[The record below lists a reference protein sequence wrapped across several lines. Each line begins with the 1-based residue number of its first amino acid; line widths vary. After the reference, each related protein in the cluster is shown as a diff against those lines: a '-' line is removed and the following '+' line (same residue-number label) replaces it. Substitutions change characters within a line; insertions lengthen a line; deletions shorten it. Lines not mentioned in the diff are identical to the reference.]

1 MASFK
6 QYTASG
12 GSSEAFSIP
21 TFSSDEIKVYVDNV
35 LKSAGTHYN
44 ITSYTANGGTVTW
57 TSGNVPNG
65 VVVRIVRDTTVTT
78 ARATYAAGSS
88 IKADDLN
95 NNQTQAL
102 RSLEEQD
109 DQLIQTYD
117 VEDAAITTAKIAADA
132 ITGAKIADDQ
142 INSEHYVDGS
152 IDTAHI
158 ADSQVTTAKIAADA
172 ITAAKIADDVINSEH
187 YVAGS
192 IDTEHIADSQITTAK
207 IAADAITNAKI
218 ADNSIDSEHYVDGSI
233 DTVHLA
239 DNSVTGAK
247 LAAGTIGTSDL
258 ADSGVT
264 TAKIAAD
271 AVTGAKIA
279 DDAIDSEHLAAD
291 SIDAEH
297 YAAGSV
303 DTTALGADSVT
314 AAKIADD
321 VINSEHYAAASIDTE
336 HIADGQITTA
346 KIAADAI
353 DGTKIADNAIG
364 AEHIAANAVTT
375 SEIADA
381 ELTTLAGMQSGTASI
396 LAGGTALTATLAE
409 INTVVD
415 GKSVETTISDTD
427 AAYPTSGAVV
437 DYVAAQIAPI
447 GGLEV
452 IATDAAFPNTQ
463 PAAGV
468 VISIADAGG
477 LVVNGSGTSTTGRTV
492 NGSTV
497 TINNIASNFNS
508 TTVDN
513 GVAFMVSSTGSG
525 QIYNYHKA
533 TLKEADLLSLSGD
546 INDFAERYRVAGSA
560 PSSSLD
566 EGDLW
571 WDTATDKLKVYDGSS
586 WEEVAS
592 SGDFY
597 INTISSYS
605 GTGGNSATFN
615 GSAYRFVL
623 SNPGSSAQQHVVSI
637 NGVIQKPNSGT
648 GQPSEGFAING
659 STIVFSAAPATGADY
674 FIITVGSTVAIG
686 TPSDNTVSTAKIQNL
701 GVTTDKIAADAVTGA
716 KIADDAIGA
725 EHIEVLDSHLQLAD
739 SCNVKIGTGNDFQ
752 LYHDGSH
759 SYITNSTGYLH
770 INSATVELKNAANNE
785 TTFKA
790 TQDGAVELYYDNVKK
805 LETTSY
811 GVYSAGMGQFDDGI
825 KLIDNQVARFGAG
838 NDLQIYHDGSNSIIA
853 DTGTGNLQLYT
864 TAFRLMDEA
873 GSENMIKADSDG
885 AVELYYDDTLKF
897 GTDSAGVYARGDLML
912 NYADNYKIKL
922 GAGNDLQL
930 YHDGSNSYVR
940 DDGEGDLILKGSE
953 VRIQSGNST
962 DTKALFK
969 NDGAVELYNDN
980 VKTFETQAN
989 GITVLGPEGGDAEV
1003 RLKADEGDDY
1013 EDLWRVLAATDG
1025 SFHIQNV
1032 ASGSWEHT
1040 IRAVGN
1046 GAVELYYNHSKKLE
1060 TRTNGIHVA
1069 GEVRL
1074 NDNNKFIA
1082 GTGDDLQIYF
1092 DGTNSYIK
1100 EPNAVAGQLVI
1111 DGYNGTDIR
1120 QGSTGEH
1127 MIRAIGGG
1135 AVELYYDNSK
1145 KIETGSGGI
1154 SVTGGINLTTN
1165 LSLLDNGIAKFGTGD
1180 DLQIYHDGSNS
1191 YLTNSTGALILQTD
1205 NLQIKNAAGNESLIR
1220 ATADG
1225 NAELYYDNS
1234 KKFQTES
1241 DGVRILGDS
1250 KIWFD
1255 AWQGRFDRNWD
1266 DYPSITITPSTTYG
1280 NQGEFRVHG
1289 QSGSLGGY
1297 GSGADFSIV
1306 MRVDGGYE
1314 EGSDR
1319 RRKTNI
1325 EEITG
1330 ALATVKQL
1338 TGKKFN
1344 IINRQGQLDPIKG
1357 TKKQFGLIAQECKDI
1372 IPEVVNFHPDED
1384 TPNENGWCSAYG
1396 LSYGNLTPL
1405 LINAIKELSAEVETL
1420 KNKVAALEA
1429 K

>member
-12 GSSEAFSIP
+12 GASEAFSIP

-35 LKSAGTHYN
+35 LKTAATHYN

-78 ARATYAAGSS
+78 ARATYSAGSS

-95 NNQTQAL
+95 DNQTQAL

-117 VEDAAITTAKIAADA
+117 VEDAAITTAKIKADN
-132 ITGAKIADDQ
+132 ITSALIADDQ

-158 ADSQVTTAKIAADA
+158 ADAQVTTAKIAADA
-172 ITAAKIADDVINSEH
+172 ITAAKIADDVVNSEH
-187 YVAGS
+187 IAAGAVDLEHMSANSVDSDQYVDGSIDLAHMSANSVDSDQYVDGS
-192 IDTEHIADSQITTAK
+192 IDTVHIADLNVTTAK
-207 IAADAITNAKI
+207 IAADAVTNAKI

-247 LAAGTIGTSDL
+247 LAAGTIGTTDL

-279 DDAIDSEHLAAD
+279 DDAIANEHIQDGQVYRVHLVGDAVDSSKLADNA
-291 SIDAEH
+291 
-297 YAAGSV
+297 V
-303 DTTALGADSVT
+303 
-314 AAKIADD
+314 
-321 VINSEHYAAASIDTE
+321 NSEHYVDGSIDTE
-336 HIADGQITTA
+336 HIADANITTAKIADNAVTSA

-381 ELTTLAGMQSGTASI
+381 ELTTLAGMQTGTASI

-492 NGSTV
+492 GGSTV

-615 GSAYRFVL
+615 GSAYRFTL

-648 GQPSEGFAING
+648 SQPSEGFVIDG
-659 STIVFSAAPATGADY
+659 SSIIFSDAPATGSDY
-674 FIITVGSTVAIG
+674 FILTLGTTVSIG

-701 GVTTDKIAADAVTGA
+701 AVTGDKIATN
-716 KIADDAIGA
+716 
-725 EHIEVLDSHLQLAD
+725 LDLAD
-739 SCNVKIGTGNDFQ
+739 SKKIRFGTGND
-752 LYHDGSH
+752 LEIYHDGSN
-759 SYITNSTGYLH
+759 SYIANATNNLWITG
-770 INSATVELKNAANNE
+770 SGDGANNNILIRPKSTE
-785 TTFKA
+785 NSIKA
-790 TQDGAVELYYDNVKK
+790 TGNAGVELYYDNAKK
-805 LETTSY
+805 FETN
-811 GVYSAGMGQFDDGI
+811 AGGAECHGNLIFDDSYA
-825 KLIDNQVARFGAG
+825 LYLG
-838 NDLQIYHDGSNSIIA
+838 NSYDLQIYHDGSNSIITAGTTGDLQLTSTNDDVVITGA
-853 DTGTGNLQLYT
+853 DDVHIQVQGGENGIRVYGDGAVKLYYDNSMKFETTSTGTKFYEDAYFNGANNH
-864 TAFRLMDEA
+864 AKWDH
-873 GSENMIKADSDG
+873 SENHLIFFDSSKAVFGDGEDLQIYHNGTNSFIANSTGQLQIKGDHIELLGNTAAEYLIRAIKDG
-885 AVELYYDDTLKF
+885 AVELYH
-897 GTDSAGVYARGDLML
+897 
-912 NYADNYKIKL
+912 DN
-922 GAGNDLQL
+922 A
-930 YHDGSNSYVR
+930 
-940 DDGEGDLILKGSE
+940 
-953 VRIQSGNST
+953 
-962 DTKALFK
+962 
-969 NDGAVELYNDN
+969 
-980 VKTFETQAN
+980 
-989 GITVLGPEGGDAEV
+989 
-1003 RLKADEGDDY
+1003 
-1013 EDLWRVLAATDG
+1013 
-1025 SFHIQNV
+1025 
-1032 ASGSWEHT
+1032 
-1040 IRAVGN
+1040 
-1046 GAVELYYNHSKKLE
+1046 
-1060 TRTNGIHVA
+1060 
-1069 GEVRL
+1069 
-1074 NDNNKFIA
+1074 
-1082 GTGDDLQIYF
+1082 
-1092 DGTNSYIK
+1092 
-1100 EPNAVAGQLVI
+1100 
-1111 DGYNGTDIR
+1111 
-1120 QGSTGEH
+1120 
-1127 MIRAIGGG
+1127 
-1135 AVELYYDNSK
+1135 K
-1145 KIETGSGGI
+1145 KIETASYGAVTTGTHQ
-1154 SVTGGINLTTN
+1154 VTGNFELF
-1165 LSLLDNGIAKFGTGD
+1165 DNGQAIFGTGG
-1180 DLQIYHDGSNS
+1180 DLKIYHDGSNS
-1191 YLTNSTGALILQTD
+1191 YIDDTGTGSLLIDSDSQVIFRTD
-1205 NLQIKNAAGNESLIR
+1205 TFTVNNAANSENMLV
-1220 ATADG
+1220 AAVDG
-1225 NAELYYDNS
+1225 AVDLYYDSSKKFETASYGAITTGTHKVQGAEGGSAELWLQADEGDDDADNWLIYHDASDNMLKIASKPGGSYVDNFRIQNDGRVQIPNDTGKYECGSSSDLQIYHDGTNSHVTNNTGKLLLRSDELKLQNGDGTDTYLKGVDDGTVELYHNNSLKFRTYADGAMSYGHIRPDTDDSYDLGISGARWDDVYATNGTIQTSDRNS
-1234 KKFQTES
+1234 KKDIVKS
-1241 DGVRILGDS
+1241 DL
-1250 KIWFD
+1250 
-1255 AWQGRFDRNWD
+1255 
-1266 DYPSITITPSTTYG
+1266 
-1280 NQGEFRVHG
+1280 
-1289 QSGSLGGY
+1289 
-1297 GSGADFSIV
+1297 
-1306 MRVDGGYE
+1306 
-1314 EGSDR
+1314 
-1319 RRKTNI
+1319 
-1325 EEITG
+1325 
-1330 ALATVKQL
+1330 
-1338 TGKKFN
+1338 
-1344 IINRQGQLDPIKG
+1344 
-1357 TKKQFGLIAQECKDI
+1357 
-1372 IPEVVNFHPDED
+1372 
-1384 TPNENGWCSAYG
+1384 G
-1396 LSYGNLTPL
+1396 LSF
-1405 LINAIKELSAEVETL
+1405 INAIEPVSYKFKTGSRTHYGVIAQDLETVLDGKDFAGLTKDTETGNYGIRYTELISPLIKAVQELSAKIETL
-1420 KNKVAALEA
+1420 ETKVAALEA